1 MSHASGTSLIGRLN
15 RSLRPVEDL
24 LNLFAAWTVFAVMV
38 FTTFQV
44 FTRLAGHPVPGYLE
58 ASEQAIAIFAFLGV
72 AYAQRLDAHIRMDM
86 LIGAVRGRMRWI
98 AEAAGTAISMI
109 VIALLI
115 RYSFSFFYDAWT
127 IGDSSY
133 DYGIPTW
140 PSKLLVPIAFS
151 IWFLRLSIEFL
162 GYLRLVLW
170 PDAPPVAVPVIRSA
184 SEVSK
189 EEVQSAFG
197 DET

>member
-15 RSLRPVEDL
+15 RSLKPVEDL

-44 FTRLAGHPVPGYLE
+44 FTRLAGHPVPGYL
-58 ASEQAIAIFAFLGV
+58 
-72 AYAQRLDAHIRMDM
+72 
-86 LIGAVRGRMRWI
+86 
-98 AEAAGTAISMI
+98 EAAGTAISMI